1 MAVADVNS
9 TIRHS
14 GLPDG
19 VQKQVYFEEYKVPFI
34 VTYYKIACRLSMFVR
49 LIERHVWRS
58 ILSREHF
65 YRLMRALS
73 DLPTVFPQALS
84 TLLATVCPLRSVKH
98 PRIIRLLYIHKKE
111 EIDVTSQKSWWVTL
125 VFFIHFPQKNPK
137 NNQKKQKE
145 SYQFRL
151 FFFFGLILRFFVVF
165 FVCSCLFLFLLLGS
179 RRHVE
184 IYSVWGSRRLLGFP
198 PQSFTS
204 VPCQVEPSWTFPLGM
219 RNSSASCIMKLHKN
233 HFQKFFSEMIEMRIP
248 LARFL

>member
-137 NNQKKQKE
+137 NNQKKQRVT
-145 SYQFRL
+145 SSGSSSFL
-151 FFFFGLILRFFVVF
+151 VSSFDFLSSFLSAVASFSFFFSAAGAMLKSIVSEVRADSWDFLPNLLPVF
-165 FVCSCLFLFLLLGS
+165 
-179 RRHVE
+179 
-184 IYSVWGSRRLLGFP
+184 P
-198 PQSFTS
+198 
-204 VPCQVEPSWTFPLGM
+204 
-219 RNSSASCIMKLHKN
+219 AK
-233 HFQKFFSEMIEMRIP
+233 
-248 LARFL
+248 